1 MWSRPYNRGAVMSGR
16 MIAARGLPP
25 AACEPVP
32 AGDGG
37 GWSDPPP
44 ISGGALSTA
53 EHLRFEVADAIAVA
67 STAAGYLCALE
78 EWLGQ
83 LPGRCSTA
91 TFTVPGVASAVGSLC
106 DVDLELDR
114 VAALLEALGGL
125 AQEVDDSD
133 PPVFDGEPDILRD
146 RGTVLTHDVDDCVDP
161 TLLPTRALVS
171 ALSRGARGDYA
182 HEAAVDL
189 LARFGCPSGFWL
201 RRPVFLDNCVEA
213 WLVMA
218 PDDTTGAVEHRVDAR
233 IDGAALAA
241 LLDRD
246 HVEGSAGELGIL
258 HLVAG
263 LLGYPTARPLS
274 DQLLGLD
281 EDTTVLVLRAVA
293 HVGGWHERGRTF
305 VLATQ
310 DEASAPV
317 DAASGARP

>member
-1 MWSRPYNRGAVMSGR
+1 MWSRPCHRGAVMSGR
-16 MIAARGLPP
+16 MIAAPGLPP
-25 AACEPVP
+25 TACEPVP
-32 AGDGG
+32 DGDGG
-37 GWSDPPP
+37 GWNDPPP
-44 ISGGALSTA
+44 ISGGALNTA

-67 STAAGYLCALE
+67 RTAAGHLRALE

-91 TFTVPGVASAVGSLC
+91 TLDVPGIAAAVGSLC

-114 VAALLEALGGL
+114 VAALLEALSRL
-125 AQEVDDSD
+125 ADEADSSG
-133 PPVFDGEPDILRD
+133 PPVYDGEPDAPRD
-146 RGTVLTHDVDDCVDP
+146 HGSTSTHDDDCVDP

-182 HEAAVDL
+182 HEAAVNL

-201 RRPVFLDNCVEA
+201 RRPAFLDNCVQA

-218 PDDTTGAVEHRVDAR
+218 PDDTTGAVAHRVDAR

-241 LLDRD
+241 LLDGY
-246 HVEGSAGELGIL
+246 HIEGATGELRVL

-281 EDTTVLVLRAVA
+281 EDTTVLVLRAIA

-305 VLATQ
+305 VLAAQ
-310 DEASAPV
+310 DEASASIDV
-317 DAASGARP
+317 AAGAGHE

>member
-1 MWSRPYNRGAVMSGR
+1 MSGR
-16 MIAARGLPP
+16 MIAPRWLPR

-32 AGDGG
+32 DGDGG

-44 ISGGALSTA
+44 ISGGVLNSA
-53 EHLRFEVADAIAVA
+53 EHLRFEAADAIAVA
-67 STAAGYLCALE
+67 STAAGHLRALE
-78 EWLGQ
+78 EWLGR

-91 TFTVPGVASAVGSLC
+91 TLDVPGIAAAVGSLC

-114 VAALLEALGGL
+114 VAALLEALSRL
-125 AQEVDDSD
+125 ADGVDASH
-133 PPVFDGEPDILRD
+133 PPVFGGEPDVLRD
-146 RGTVLTHDVDDCVDP
+146 RGSVSTHGVDDCLDP

-182 HEAAVDL
+182 HEAAVNL

-201 RRPVFLDNCVEA
+201 RRPAFLDNCVEA
-213 WLVMA
+213 WLVLA
-218 PDDTTGAVEHRVDAR
+218 PDDTTGAVAHRVDAR
-233 IDGAALAA
+233 IDGAALAT
-241 LLDRD
+241 LLDG
-246 HVEGSAGELGIL
+246 HHIEGATGELRVL
-258 HLVAG
+258 NLVAG

-305 VLATQ
+305 VLAAQ

-317 DAASGARP
+317 DIAAGAGHG